1 MKKLFDYHVNPNLV
15 DMHGTSALYEA
26 VKNGHQETMDVLM
39 ANGADLCMGESTAAS
54 VLCQTVF
61 DGDTVLLKRLVR
73 AGIDIN
79 AGDYDKRSAVHI
91 SAAEGNLVA
100 LKVLVDGGANL
111 QVKDR
116 WNNTAMDEARN
127 NKAEQIVEYLK
138 SVG

>member
-1 MKKLFDYHVNPNLV
+1 
-15 DMHGTSALYEA
+15 MHGTSALYEA
-26 VKNGHQETMDVLM
+26 VKNGHQETMEVLM

-100 LKVLVDGGANL
+100 LKVQSLRGHRHRQAL
-111 QVKDR
+111 HATQSSP
-116 WNNTAMDEARN
+116 T
-127 NKAEQIVEYLK
+127 
-138 SVG
+138 SVWKERFQLSL

>member
-1 MKKLFDYHVNPNLV
+1 
-15 DMHGTSALYEA
+15 
-26 VKNGHQETMDVLM
+26 M

-111 QVKDR
+111 QVTDR

-127 NKAEQIVEYLK
+127 NKAEQIVEYLN